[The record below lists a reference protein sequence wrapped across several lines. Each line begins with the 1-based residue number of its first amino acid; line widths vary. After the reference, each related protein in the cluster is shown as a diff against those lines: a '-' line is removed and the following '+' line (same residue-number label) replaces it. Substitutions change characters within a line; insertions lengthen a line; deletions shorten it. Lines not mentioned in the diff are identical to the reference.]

1 VCADINAVETA
12 VVLSDHI
19 VLTLRN
25 TALYTAVLLLV
36 FHKGYLLIMLIFP
49 KELIILST
57 ENKKLFISGLR
68 KVYNL

>member
-1 VCADINAVETA
+1 MCADANAVETA
-12 VVLSDHI
+12 VVLGDHI
-19 VLTLRN
+19 MLTLRN

-36 FHKGYLLIMLIFP
+36 FHIGYLLIMLIFP

-57 ENKKLFISGLR
+57 ENNKLFIPGLR